1 MLATA
6 IALGF
11 IPVGGVEPQLFRSPV
26 AIGLYAD
33 VAAICL
39 WRLVNRFQARRRRPA
54 PQVHRG
60 PAHALVELAD
70 ELAVDAAHLPQPEP
84 VLARTEGRPVLAL
97 TEGGTRT
104 HDGHAGPASLSGNR

>member
-1 MLATA
+1 M
-6 IALGF
+6 
-11 IPVGGVEPQLFRSPV
+11 
-26 AIGLYAD
+26 
-33 VAAICL
+33 
-39 WRLVNRFQARRRRPA
+39 
-54 PQVHRG
+54 HRA

-104 HDGHAGPASLSGNR
+104 HDSHVDPASPSGNR

>member
-11 IPVGGVEPQLFRSPV
+11 IPVGSVEPQLFRSPA
-26 AIGLYAD
+26 AIALYA
-33 VAAICL
+33 VSAVICL
-39 WRLVNRFQARRRRPA
+39 WPLVTRFLARRRRPA

-60 PAHALVELAD
+60 PAHTLVELAD
-70 ELAVDAAHLPQPEP
+70 ELAVDAAHLSQPEP
-84 VLARTEGRPVLAL
+84 VLARTEGRPVLAR

-104 HDGHAGPASLSGNR
+104 HDGHLGPASRSDNR